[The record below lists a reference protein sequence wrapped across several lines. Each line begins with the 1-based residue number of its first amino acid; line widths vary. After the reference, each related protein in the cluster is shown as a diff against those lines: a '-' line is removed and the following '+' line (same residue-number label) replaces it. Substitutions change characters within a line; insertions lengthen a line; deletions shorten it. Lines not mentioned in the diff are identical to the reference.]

1 MGNQAGTAGERPATA
16 ICGRLGPARPLSS
29 GGGRA
34 KPGHRDDAA
43 CDRHDDTEDQRDSEH
58 GQDKRDGDG
67 KVAGGRP
74 VRRWSPRPLLRPWC
88 RCPLAAAVAAHTW
101 WVGDRRLTL
110 RPRQP
115 ACRMSG
121 LEAAEGAS
129 RSDNRQPRAANE
141 RLWQKAWVGGF
152 GVASTRALPSFRH
165 LRHRLIGPLHLDIQ
179 QHPRQPPGRCAVPR
193 HHQPAPSRSTRTPSS
208 AEPCPISDL
217 RHTHGHDRS
226 RRRRG
231 CRPVD
236 LSRRHRRVAGSP
248 RHR

>member
-1 MGNQAGTAGERPATA
+1 MPCGNQAGTAGERPATA

-129 RSDNRQPRAANE
+129 RSDNRQPRAANCAIP
-141 RLWQKAWVGGF
+141 RPGLFPQ
-152 GVASTRALPSFRH
+152 STPPVKP
-165 LRHRLIGPLHLDIQ
+165 LRPLRFPQ
-179 QHPRQPPGRCAVPR
+179 
-193 HHQPAPSRSTRTPSS
+193 
-208 AEPCPISDL
+208 
-217 RHTHGHDRS
+217 
-226 RRRRG
+226 
-231 CRPVD
+231 
-236 LSRRHRRVAGSP
+236 
-248 RHR
+248 

>member
-1 MGNQAGTAGERPATA
+1 MSRTSSRTSTLSGQART
-16 ICGRLGPARPLSS
+16 SS
-29 GGGRA
+29 A
-34 KPGHRDDAA
+34 
-43 CDRHDDTEDQRDSEH
+43 SSLH

-129 RSDNRQPRAANE
+129 RSDNRQPRAANCAIP
-141 RLWQKAWVGGF
+141 RPGLFPQKYSDEKFMAKGLGGRF
-152 GVASTRALPSFRH
+152 
-165 LRHRLIGPLHLDIQ
+165 
-179 QHPRQPPGRCAVPR
+179 
-193 HHQPAPSRSTRTPSS
+193 
-208 AEPCPISDL
+208 
-217 RHTHGHDRS
+217 
-226 RRRRG
+226 RRRIHSSSSQ
-231 CRPVD
+231 
-236 LSRRHRRVAGSP
+236 LSSFASSPHRSSTPGYTTTSAAAS
-248 RHR
+248 